1 MSLKA
6 QQQSQEQT
14 NMIRIAKFLIINF
27 SIFIALIVTSYA
39 VTGNAD
45 LYKVTMRKLEFCTA
59 STGVASC
66 ENAVVVASGDKEIDI
81 TSVDAGAAAGT
92 YGNPTLLPLGETYTH
107 MRVTIDR
114 KFVIRNDTAI
124 AAGSNATACKTIAT
138 TDTMYGS
145 ATESS
150 GKYTHK
156 PVIANNQTA
165 ANMNVYLVNDKYT
178 RCTAET
184 CAGVGGFDLDV
195 GITYDQNVGS
205 SKHQTQHAD
214 GSTSDDHV
222 LIYELTSPYT
232 VALIAPK
239 IDISFGTKNAIGAIE
254 VNNICQMWA
263 EEPIVTIS
271 VN

>member
-1 MSLKA
+1 MK
-6 QQQSQEQT
+6 
-14 NMIRIAKFLIINF
+14 NIFNIIIF
-27 SIFIALIVTSYA
+27 SFILWVGSTKISFAE
-39 VTGNAD
+39 TGPAD
-45 LYKVTMRKLEFCTA
+45 IYKVTMRKVELCTA
-59 STGVASC
+59 STGVTSC
-66 ENAVVVASGDKEIDI
+66 ENGVVIGSGDVEVDI
-81 TSVDAGAAAGT
+81 TSAGAGAAAAG

-184 CAGVGGFDLDV
+184 CAGVGGFDIDV

-239 IDISFGTKNAIGAIE
+239 IDISFGTQNAIGAIE